1 MSTDTGLLI
10 ESARPASG
18 PPRSVPDFCP
28 DRPSHRTILSRWE
41 EKGTR
46 DRGLRDPFCGARSE
60 AYNARPVLATMG
72 RRDAWPESRASL
84 PKSLRTSSSKP
95 PTHASTSLAWYIT
108 ENNPDVLSPADAP
121 GHPQSRASP
130 ERVH

>member
-10 ESARPASG
+10 ESVTPASG
-18 PPRSVPDFCP
+18 PPRSVPHFCP
-28 DRPSHRTILSRWE
+28 DRLSHRTILSRWE

-46 DRGLRDPFCGARSE
+46 DRGRPDPFCGARSE
-60 AYNARPVLATMG
+60 AYSARPVPATMG
-72 RRDAWPESRASL
+72 RRYASPESRASL

-108 ENNPDVLSPADAP
+108 ENNPGVLLPADAP
-121 GHPQSRASP
+121 GHPQRRAPP